1 MNTIIYGLKKTSDT
15 YVHDLDQQLVI
26 QGFIPEK
33 ELGIVESF
41 RDTDNEAEPISIDFL
56 IETLKSIKEQG
67 STHVVIDPEY
77 DYMGYRLEGVN
88 IVVMDKNVSS
98 QN

>member
-1 MNTIIYGLKKTSDT
+1 MEAVHYILKKTSDAHI
-15 YVHDLDQQLVI
+15 HDLDQQLVI

-33 ELGIVESF
+33 ELGIRELF
-41 RDTDNEAEPISIDFL
+41 RDTENEGEPILIDFL
-56 IETLKSIKEQG
+56 IETLKLIKEEG

-88 IVVMDKNVSS
+88 IEVVDQNVIN